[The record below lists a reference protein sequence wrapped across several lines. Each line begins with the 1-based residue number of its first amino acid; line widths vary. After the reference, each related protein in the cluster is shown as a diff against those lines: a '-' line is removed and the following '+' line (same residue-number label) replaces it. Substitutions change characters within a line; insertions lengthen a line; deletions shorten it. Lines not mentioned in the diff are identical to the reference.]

1 MAERRSNLLLWLILG
16 SGAFLFFTL
25 SLVAFAL
32 YFSADR
38 RVPLSLGGNAVAV
51 LDLEGVINDS
61 KDFVDQLK
69 EYGSASGVKAIVI
82 RMNSPGG
89 GVAASQE
96 IYEAVKKLR
105 VETKKKVVVSMSSVA
120 ASGAYYIACGA
131 DRIFANPGSIT
142 GSIGVIAEW
151 YNYGD
156 LLRWAKLEPIT
167 LKSGEMKDAGSPTRP
182 MTPAEKA
189 YLQGLIDNM
198 YGQFLVAV
206 SDGRHLDRDR
216 VRRLADGRVYTGL
229 EARANGLVDELGT
242 FQDALASAA
251 RMAGIAGEP
260 RVVTPPKHRVTLW
273 DILFGDSR
281 SILQISPDR
290 SESHIRIQYL
300 WR

>member
-1 MAERRSNLLLWLILG
+1 
-16 SGAFLFFTL
+16 
-25 SLVAFAL
+25 
-32 YFSADR
+32 
-38 RVPLSLGGNAVAV
+38 
-51 LDLEGVINDS
+51 
-61 KDFVDQLK
+61 
-69 EYGSASGVKAIVI
+69 
-82 RMNSPGG
+82 
-89 GVAASQE
+89 
-96 IYEAVKKLR
+96 
-105 VETKKKVVVSMSSVA
+105 
-120 ASGAYYIACGA
+120 
-131 DRIFANPGSIT
+131 
-142 GSIGVIAEW
+142 
-151 YNYGD
+151 
-156 LLRWAKLEPIT
+156 
-167 LKSGEMKDAGSPTRP
+167 MKDAGSPTRP